1 MGGGVKN
8 NYKLSLPPL
17 VMYTRFFGLRENPF
31 ALPPDPA
38 YLYLGVGDREALAHL
53 RYGIEQGNGFVQL
66 TGEVGTGKTL
76 LVRAA
81 IEKLP
86 DSVDVA
92 LILYP
97 ILSGLEFVKTV
108 CDELHVPYPA
118 GTNSLKDLIDRL
130 NAHLL
135 ETHAR
140 GRRTVL
146 IIDEAQNLS
155 REVLEQVRLLT
166 NLETTKQKLLQIVLV
181 GQPELDSLLAQHN
194 LRQLAQRISARYRLA
209 SLTRAETYDYVLHRC
224 RIAGASAPLF
234 NRAALRWVYLLSS
247 GVPRLTNII
256 CDRALLGAYA
266 GERAVVDAG
275 VVRRA
280 AAELDLR
287 TRNPY
292 YNPTLRLAVAAGL
305 GALTLAVL
313 FWYGLLTLP
322 ENMQTAALAK
332 TERRSDSTLLAGPTA
347 ASMIGKRERGGNP
360 APTPLDKLLQPQTAT
375 ADAAHKGLL
384 SHWGLNDPNLSAAN
398 ACVLVKQAGLRCLNR
413 SGNWSHLRT
422 FNRPV
427 IVELIDNRGSSYHVL
442 ITALGVE
449 SVTIEMSG
457 QRHVVALTDIDR
469 LWFGDYML
477 LWRSRLLD
485 QGALRR
491 GMQGPAVQVL
501 RTLLGA
507 YKDGSDSAV
516 GDDRFD
522 ESLEQGIKDFQRAHR
537 LAADGVVGELT
548 ALYLSSYERD
558 ALLPTLVQA
567 GTR

>member
-1 MGGGVKN
+1 
-8 NYKLSLPPL
+8 
-17 VMYTRFFGLRENPF
+17 MYTRFFGLRENPF

-38 YLYLGVGDREALAHL
+38 YLYLGAGDREALAHL

-76 LVRAA
+76 LIRTAVER
-81 IEKLP
+81 LP
-86 DSVDVA
+86 DNVDVA
-92 LILYP
+92 LVLYP
-97 ILSGLEFVKTV
+97 ILSGLEFIKTV
-108 CDELHVPYPA
+108 CDELHLSYPA
-118 GTNSLKDLIDRL
+118 DSNSLKDLIDCL
-130 NAHLL
+130 NTNLL
-135 ETHAR
+135 KSHAR

-181 GQPELDSLLAQHN
+181 GQPELDSLLSQHN

-224 RIAGASAPLF
+224 HIAGAGSPLF
-234 NRAALRWVYLLSS
+234 TRAALRWVHRLSA
-247 GVPRLTNII
+247 GVPRLINIT

-266 GERAVVDAG
+266 GERTTVDAG

-287 TRNPY
+287 ARNPHRRTGY
-292 YNPTLRLAVAAGL
+292 RLAVAAGV

-313 FWYGLLTLP
+313 LWAGLLPLP
-322 ENMQTAALAK
+322 EIMQAPASAWA
-332 TERRSDSTLLAGPTA
+332 ERRADATRLAVSA
-347 ASMIGKRERGGNP
+347 AATGRHVENTTPI
-360 APTPLDKLLQPQTAT
+360 PLDRVLQPETAT
-375 ADAAHKGLL
+375 ADAALKGLF
-384 SHWGLNDPNLSAAN
+384 SRWGLRDPNLTAGN
-398 ACVLVKQAGLRCLNR
+398 ACALAQQAGLRCLNG
-413 SGNWSHLRT
+413 SGTWSHLRA

-427 IVELIDNRGSSYHVL
+427 TVELVDSRGRSYHIL
-442 ITALGVE
+442 IAALGAE
-449 SVTIEMSG
+449 SVVIEVSG
-457 QRHVVALTDIDR
+457 QQHVVALTDIDR

-491 GMQGPAVQVL
+491 GVQGAAVPAL
-501 RTLLGA
+501 RSLLA
-507 YKDGSDSAV
+507 SYKADSTVAT

-522 ESLEQGIKDFQRAHR
+522 EGLETSVKEFQRAHR
-537 LAADGVVGELT
+537 LTADGVVGEWT
-548 ALYLSSYERD
+548 ALYLSRYERD
-558 ALLPTLVQA
+558 ALLPTLA
-567 GTR
+567 WMGAR